1 MTDNIPQTSGHKSK
15 GNEYVP
21 LSPAIQDAT
30 GNSKTSG
37 FIADDNMS
45 PEEARKSTEQFC
57 SIFNILKTEIQKFI
71 VGQEDV
77 IDKVLNAIICGGH
90 VLLEGVPGLGKTALV
105 HTIAKTLHLSFKR
118 IQFTPDLLPSDI
130 VGSNILIQRGNQKVF
145 QFEPGPVFC
154 SILLADEINRATPK
168 TQSALLETMQEKS
181 VTVSGTTHLLP
192 KPFFVLATQNPIE
205 QDGTYPL
212 PEAQLD
218 RFFFKLHVEMPN
230 HNEFAEI
237 LKRTGGISE
246 PDIKPV
252 ATGEQILQM
261 GRTIRHVPIEDSIQ
275 DYLIRIVRL
284 THPRDSQSPEE
295 VRKYVRHGASPRAAQ
310 TILAAARV
318 RALLLGRYHVA
329 AEDIDAVAIPA
340 MRHRLILSFE
350 GEAEGI
356 TTDQVIQTVINSVS
370 A

>member
-1 MTDNIPQTSGHKSK
+1 MTDNTPQISDPDTQANDSSSISESSMFVLG
-15 GNEYVP
+15 
-21 LSPAIQDAT
+21 
-30 GNSKTSG
+30 
-37 FIADDNMS
+37 
-45 PEEARKSTEQFC
+45 EAEAKKATEQFR
-57 SIFNILKTEIQKFI
+57 SIFNILKAEIQKFI
-71 VGQEDV
+71 VGQDDV

-105 HTIAKTLHLSFKR
+105 HTIAKALHLSFKR

-145 QFEPGPVFC
+145 QFEQGPVFC
-154 SILLADEINRATPK
+154 NILLADEINRATPK
-168 TQSALLETMQEKS
+168 TQSALLETMQEKC
-181 VTVSGTTHLLP
+181 VTVSGSTHPLD

-218 RFFFKLHVEMPN
+218 RFFFKLQVEMPN
-230 HNEFAEI
+230 HDEFAEI
-237 LKRTGGISE
+237 LKRTGGLVE
-246 PDIKPV
+246 PQIKPV
-252 ATGEQILQM
+252 ATGEEILQM
-261 GRTIRHVPIEDSIQ
+261 GHTIRHVPIEDSIQ

-284 THPRDSQSPEE
+284 THPRDPQAPDD
-295 VRKYVRHGASPRAAQ
+295 VKKYVRHGASPRAAQ
-310 TILAAARV
+310 TILAASRV
-318 RALLLGRYHVA
+318 RALLSGRYHVA
-329 AEDIDAVAIPA
+329 TEDIDAVAIPA

-356 TTDQVIQTVINSVS
+356 TTDQIIKTVINAVP